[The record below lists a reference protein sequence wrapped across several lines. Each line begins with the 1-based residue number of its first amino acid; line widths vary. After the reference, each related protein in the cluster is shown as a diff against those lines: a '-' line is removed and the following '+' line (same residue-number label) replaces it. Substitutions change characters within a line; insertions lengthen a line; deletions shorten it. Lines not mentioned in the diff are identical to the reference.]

1 MTIKKNNASS
11 IIIVITFVSVSY
23 AIIRYNIIG
32 DVAWKDLPF
41 FILNKGIAFSSL
53 VLLTINFSL
62 GPLQHMGIKISDNW
76 LKSRRSMGIAGF
88 LFALIHVF
96 MSLSILNPKYYSVF
110 FVEEGTLSL
119 RGGLSLLGGILSFI
133 FLWIYNI
140 SFKRGLKQDE
150 RLIKLITSRKY
161 LVYGML
167 LTGIHLFFM
176 GYTGWTTVDKWQGGL
191 PPISL
196 ISFVTF
202 FVGFII
208 NLLGRK

>member
-1 MTIKKNNASS
+1 MTIKKNNASY
-11 IIIVITFVSVSY
+11 IISVITFVSVTY

-41 FILNKGIAFSSL
+41 FVLNKGIAFSSL

>member
-1 MTIKKNNASS
+1 MTIKKNNASY
-11 IIIVITFVSVSY
+11 IISVITFVSVTY

-41 FILNKGIAFSSL
+41 FVLNKGIAFSSL

-202 FVGFII
+202 FVGFVI
-208 NLLGRK
+208 NLSGRK

>member
-11 IIIVITFVSVSY
+11 IIIVITFVSISY

-41 FILNKGIAFSSL
+41 FVLNKGIALSSL

-62 GPLQHMGIKISDNW
+62 GPLQHMGIKIPDNW
-76 LKSRRSMGIAGF
+76 LQSRRSMGIAGF

-96 MSLSILNPKYYSVF
+96 MSLSILTPKYYSVF

-140 SFKRGLKQDE
+140 SFKPVLKQDE
-150 RLIKLITSRKY
+150 KIIKIITSRKY